1 MNLNVIAL
9 LLALFSTSL
18 LAAEP
23 QLRVQATLVP
33 GDSAVVG
40 ETVQLQLDLYTDTWF
55 SSAPDLPELSLP
67 GAVVTP
73 PGDQAQH
80 LTQRLD
86 GTTFYGMRY
95 LFQVTPQ
102 QTGDIQIPALTVTTT
117 PGTAQ
122 APMSVTSQPLTLHA
136 QLPAGVA
143 AGQQVLVAQQV
154 SLTQQTS
161 PDPTAL
167 KVGDSLTRTVT
178 LKAEGAMSL
187 MLPVTPLGDVDG
199 LSRYLKTPQVK
210 PLDNGRGYT
219 LGGQRIDSAS
229 YRIEKPGQYQLPA
242 LQVQWWSTQDK
253 TLHKATL
260 PAISFTAAANPA
272 YQPPF
277 SVSEDLQR
285 LGQQTRLHLSR
296 HWLTAGLVLAVLVL
310 LGLLVRRFGPQWR
323 TTWQRWQATRQARHE
338 ASADYAWHQVPGQ
351 LGQRPPQLTALYQWW
366 RRSRGGLRLAA
377 ADPDLLRRCYSASA
391 CDNSA
396 PETLMPRLNALH
408 HETAKHA
415 REVPAPH
422 GLRPLNPEHDKEL
435 P

>member
-1 MNLNVIAL
+1 MKLLAL
-9 LLALFSTSL
+9 VLALFSTSL
-18 LAAEP
+18 LAADP

-33 GDSAVVG
+33 GDTAVVG

-55 SSAPDLPELSLP
+55 SSAPKLPDLTLP

-86 GTTFYGMRY
+86 GTNFYGMRY
-95 LFQVTPQ
+95 LFQITPQ
-102 QTGDIQIPALTVTTT
+102 QTGDLQIPALTVSAT

-122 APMSVTSQPLTLHA
+122 APLSATSQPLTLHA
-136 QLPAGVA
+136 QLPAGVP
-143 AGQQVLVAQQV
+143 AGQRVLVARQL

-161 PDPTAL
+161 PDPAAL

-210 PLDNGRGYT
+210 TLDNGRGYT
-219 LGGQRIDSAS
+219 LGGQRIDAAS
-229 YRIEKPGQYQLPA
+229 YRIEKPGKYQLPA

-253 TLHKATL
+253 TLHSATL
-260 PAISFTAAANPA
+260 PAISFTASANPA

-277 SVSEDLQR
+277 SVTEDLQR

-296 HWLTAGLVLAVLVL
+296 HWLTAGLILAVLVL
-310 LGLLVRRFGPQWR
+310 LGLLLRRFGAQWR
-323 TTWQRWQATRQARHE
+323 TSWQHWQATRKARRE
-338 ASADYAWHQVPGQ
+338 ASADYAWQQVPGQ
-351 LGQRPPQLTALYQWW
+351 LRQRPPQLTALYQWW
-366 RRSRGGLRLAA
+366 RRSRGSLRLAG
-377 ADPDLLRRCYSASA
+377 ADPDVLRQCYSANAQADAS
-391 CDNSA
+391 
-396 PETLMPRLNALH
+396 PEALLPRLTTLH
-408 HETAKHA
+408 HETVRQA
-415 REVPAPH
+415 RGAPRPH
-422 GLRPLNPEHDKEL
+422 SLRPLNPGHDKEL